1 VVYREGALTQAMR
14 ASMAVPGLLAPVE
27 HGGRKLVDGG
37 LVDNVPI
44 AEVRERCGAEVVIA
58 VNVGSPLLRPED
70 IGGLLSISAQMV
82 ALLTEQNVSRS
93 LATLEPTDIYLQPD
107 LGTITAAS
115 FDRHAEAADRGR
127 AAAEAIAGRLQAL
140 AVDEAR
146 FAAWRQR
153 VDGRQLDV
161 PRIDHIEIAGLG
173 RVNPAVVRRHLEQ
186 TVGQPLDTEALHRD
200 LLRAYG
206 DGHYAGVDYTLVSQ
220 RGRTILRITPIE
232 KPWGPDYLRAAL
244 TLESTLNQGSTYQ
257 LRLGYQ
263 KTWLNRLGGE
273 LLLGGEIGS
282 STGLGAEWYQP
293 LDAAQRFFVDL
304 QADFR
309 RERLDLFAQ
318 QRRVA
323 ELRVDR
329 QRGELTAGVN
339 LALLGQARF
348 GWRHVEQK
356 TQVDIGLPLLDLPEK
371 ARVGGWLLA
380 VDLDRLDR
388 LYFPTRGWALR
399 GNLFDARGRDYT
411 RLNLELRAAT
421 PWEDW
426 IVAGRLRA
434 EGSVRGR
441 LPLDDA
447 AHLGGFLNLSGF
459 AKGQLIGDDVLYGH
473 VRAERIIGRLP
484 LGLRGDMRL
493 GTALEFGRIGT
504 AYNPQRHSGWL
515 GSLALYLGGE
525 TPIGSVYLGFG
536 QGRGGARNAYLF
548 IGTP

>member
-1 VVYREGALTQAMR
+1 
-14 ASMAVPGLLAPVE
+14 
-27 HGGRKLVDGG
+27 
-37 LVDNVPI
+37 
-44 AEVRERCGAEVVIA
+44 
-58 VNVGSPLLRPED
+58 
-70 IGGLLSISAQMV
+70 
-82 ALLTEQNVSRS
+82 
-93 LATLEPTDIYLQPD
+93 
-107 LGTITAAS
+107 
-115 FDRHAEAADRGR
+115 
-127 AAAEAIAGRLQAL
+127 
-140 AVDEAR
+140 
-146 FAAWRQR
+146 
-153 VDGRQLDV
+153 
-161 PRIDHIEIAGLG
+161 
-173 RVNPAVVRRHLEQ
+173 
-186 TVGQPLDTEALHRD
+186 
-200 LLRAYG
+200 
-206 DGHYAGVDYTLVSQ
+206 
-220 RGRTILRITPIE
+220 
-232 KPWGPDYLRAAL
+232 
-244 TLESTLNQGSTYQ
+244 
-257 LRLGYQ
+257 
-263 KTWLNRLGGE
+263 
-273 LLLGGEIGS
+273 
-282 STGLGAEWYQP
+282 
-293 LDAAQRFFVDL
+293 
-304 QADFR
+304 
-309 RERLDLFAQ
+309 
-318 QRRVA
+318 
-323 ELRVDR
+323 
-329 QRGELTAGVN
+329 
-339 LALLGQARF
+339 
-348 GWRHVEQK
+348 
-356 TQVDIGLPLLDLPEK
+356 VDIGLPLLDLPEK